1 MEYIKTVLNGIGQR
15 LADVSKRAKRGNW
28 KQNDS
33 SAWDYVENRPG
44 GYDAEMTTNYMIDR
58 SNPPIISSSLDYLE
72 AAGAYLSLQLVS
84 EEMLPAGMWE
94 NIKVTTFGGT
104 TVSNADVFNPSKD
117 ISYVSAD
124 GEITQFSA
132 TQTPWVVVVRTA
144 GAKWLGRTFDSSGT
158 YFFRARNSNGN
169 TLAQTEQISLTYSGN
184 EPVKIPNKYLDVP
197 KQANQVTYVNVTVSN
212 GNYTADKTFNDIR
225 DLVNRGYDVVVLMVE
240 SIYQLI
246 GIPRSEYST
255 TAFSFL
261 CQEKTGRCT
270 SLAVD
275 YTNTWTMQDVSLSV
289 TYVLAKADD
298 GSYTL
303 KNRWGATIEPA
314 EVTASFGLIEYDSK
328 FYYPYFVYQLSAT
341 TTRITTYRSYY
352 ETVDG
357 LKYSSIT
364 LQGQGDTSK
373 PWYITV
379 SDWQDIPI
387 SGAVSYSSAQSLN
400 DTQKEQARVNI
411 GAAAVSYN
419 ADTSALVITTKAAAS
434 T

>member
-28 KQNDS
+28 RQNDS
-33 SAWDYVENRPG
+33 TAWDYIENRPG
-44 GYDAEMTTNYMIDR
+44 GYDAEMTTDYMIDR
-58 SNPPIISSSLDYLE
+58 SNPPIISNSITYLE
-72 AAGAYLSLQLVS
+72 AFGAYFSLQLVS
-84 EEMLPAGMWE
+84 EEMIPAGKWE
-94 NIKVTTFGGT
+94 NIKVTRKDGGSI
-104 TVSNADVFNPSKD
+104 SNADVFNPSKD
-117 ISYVSAD
+117 ISYVSAE
-124 GEITQFSA
+124 GEITQANSA
-132 TQTPWVVVVRTA
+132 QTPWVVMIRTA
-144 GAKWLGRTFDSSGT
+144 GAKWLGITFVQSGT
-158 YFFRARNSNGN
+158 YFFRAFNNNGE
-169 TLAQTEQISLTYSGN
+169 TLTQTEQISLTYNGN

-197 KQANQVTYVNVTVSN
+197 KQANQIAYVNVTVSN

-225 DLVNRGYDVVVLMVE
+225 DLVNRGYDVAVLMVE

-246 GIPRSEYST
+246 GIPRIDYST

-270 SLAVD
+270 SLTVD

-314 EVTASFGLIEYDSK
+314 EVATTFGCIEYDSK
-328 FYYPYFVYQLSAT
+328 FYFPYFADSVFANNAKT
-341 TTRITTYRSYY
+341 TYYRSYY
-352 ETVDG
+352 ETGDG
-357 LKYSSIT
+357 LEYSSIT
-364 LQGQGDTSK
+364 LTGYKNTSK
-373 PWYITV
+373 PWDITV

-387 SGAVSYSSAQSLN
+387 SGAVSYSSAQSLT

-419 ADTSALVITTKAAAS
+419 ADTSALVITTKAATS